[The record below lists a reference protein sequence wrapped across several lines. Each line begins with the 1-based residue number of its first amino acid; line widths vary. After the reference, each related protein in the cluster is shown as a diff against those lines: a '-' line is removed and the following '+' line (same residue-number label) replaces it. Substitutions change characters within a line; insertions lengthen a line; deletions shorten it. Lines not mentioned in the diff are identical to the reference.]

1 MTGLGD
7 LVRSFFED
15 CLQSQRGLRPN
26 SLRSYR
32 DTLKLFL
39 VHVAG
44 RLRKPLTRLALA
56 DLTCQGVLEFLA
68 FLERER
74 GNGPRT
80 RNQRLAALRGFFRY
94 AVSRHPEALAEA
106 QRVEAIPTK
115 RCVSADT
122 TFLERD
128 ELDAL
133 LAALPSDGPLA
144 RRDRALLTFLYNS
157 GARAQ
162 EAADLRVADVALDGP
177 CRARLHGKGD
187 KWRCCP
193 LWPETAALLRE
204 AIGCRAGDAT
214 APVFVSRT
222 GRPLTRFGIH
232 KIVRRHAAAWDGNGR
247 EGQRGRVTPHVFR
260 HTTAVHLL
268 EAGVELNVIAGWL
281 GHASLDTTHRYA
293 EIGIR
298 TKVAA
303 LETCLRPVADGDGQ
317 TTVRGWRKTP
327 ELLDYL
333 DSL

>member
-26 SLRSYR
+26 SLCSYR

-44 RLRKPLTRLALA
+44 RLRKPLTQLALA
-56 DLTCQGVLEFLA
+56 DLTCQAVLEFLA

-74 GNGPRT
+74 GNSPRT

-94 AVSRHPEALAEA
+94 AVSRCPEALAEA

-115 RCVSADT
+115 RCLSADT

-133 LAALPSDGPLA
+133 LAALPTEGPLA
-144 RRDRALLTFLYNS
+144 LRDRALLTFLYNS

-162 EAADLRVADVALDGP
+162 EAADLRVADVDLDGP
-177 CRARLHGKGD
+177 CRTRLHGKGD
-187 KWRCCP
+187 KWRWCP
-193 LWPETAALLRE
+193 LWSETAALLRT
-204 AIGCRAGDAT
+204 AIGSRAGDAT

-232 KIVRRHAAAWDGNGR
+232 KIVRRHAAAWDGHGR

-260 HTTAVHLL
+260 HSTAVHLL

-303 LETCLRPVADGDGQ
+303 LETCLQPVADGDGQ
-317 TTVRGWRKTP
+317 TKARGWCKTP